1 MPSTHTAPAALAPGR
16 EGVASGEY
24 PLIAAEKF
32 EAALS
37 RVSRVHERFSRELG
51 SMAEALAQEAG
62 LADDCA
68 SLASRLP
75 EGIEAIGEAAR
86 DIERALAAV
95 EAAIEAG
102 RASLEDVVEDVRDE
116 IAGLEERTAGMR
128 DIADFGARV
137 SEGAGRVAEI
147 ADENRLIAIN
157 ASVSA
162 SKAGDRV
169 RGFKVIAA
177 EISRLSG
184 AMAARVPEVIR
195 ASAQVASRMDQI
207 MAGMDESIA
216 GARRALGAIDEAFSR
231 LAAIGGALRE
241 ASSGA
246 AAMLEESGAL
256 AEGGRAIDAALGSMR
271 DAIALS
277 RDGAAALSSQM
288 GAQGSAI
295 ARLGERMPSVTGL
308 ARGIAAGG
316 AAAGG
321 GGTAEGPKILRMNE
335 IGLDRYDPALTRM
348 IREIHYTSFTCIR
361 LLRYSSE
368 KKIVPYLAETWF
380 LHPDG
385 RTWEFALRRD
395 ARFSDGSPIGTADVR
410 FSFERL
416 LNPALG
422 SPYAQLFTVI
432 EGAEEYRSGAEPSVR
447 GIETPDALTLRIR
460 LREPNNFFLSL
471 LALGYS
477 AVVKANPAYAYRPIS
492 KEELVSAGPFAPAPD
507 PEPGVD
513 RLVANPGF
521 VNGRP
526 FIDEIRIRRTDAPP
540 IEELLAGRVDLAYN
554 LTAAS
559 KRALESGG
567 FEGGFRPYTSR
578 YCYGLVVNF
587 ARSSALA
594 RSPELRLAL
603 AMGLDKEGIIREA
616 LGGAGLRAD
625 CVIPSSLVDS
635 GGEPFVP
642 YDPEG
647 ARARIAAAL
656 RASAGRAAA
665 PIKIAIREYPTIA
678 GLERLGPAIQSNL
691 ERLGLSA
698 TVDYH
703 PLSKPIGSYREA
715 YDLTFIG
722 FLPEID
728 LYSAVEPF
736 INPEG
741 GDNYFGY
748 ANEALFKELDATRG
762 VKDEGER
769 RARFSRIL
777 KTLTEDCFMVPIFFQ
792 QVYCA
797 FRRGIRGVYVAA
809 EETVMPELL
818 FMEPEPA
825 AGAAGPRDRQGDGPR
840 GPEAVL
846 GAAGTLGDYAA
857 AVGALE
863 VEATAVLDGSRALI
877 DRSASIES
885 GVDRQRPA
893 VDKANGLFAAFAEG
907 AGRVEAGKARLGA
920 LIATSSAEAST
931 AADAAKG
938 VAAGLADLGATLQ
951 ATTKS
956 LASVLAE
963 VDGMLDTLG
972 AIRSSNEFITSIAV
986 NAAIIAAK
994 SDRGAGDL
1002 RKVSQS
1008 IAAQAKR
1015 NTEHTEGLA
1024 KTVDEMRAAVLDHQ
1038 TFLAAT
1044 LAALERSAAG
1054 AGAAGSA
1061 MAGALPLLGE
1071 VSSGGERAALA
1082 TAGLGSL
1089 VAEERKALAAI
1100 TDKAETLSQAAETL
1114 RFGMDL
1120 ERAVADILAD
1130 VGVINRDVRDFAEGN

>member
-1 MPSTHTAPAALAPGR
+1 MGTLNPARAADDRTPRGTASAA
-16 EGVASGEY
+16 Y

-51 SMAEALAQEAG
+51 SMAESLAAEAA

-68 SLASRLP
+68 ELASKLP
-75 EGIEAIGEAAR
+75 GGIEDIGEAAR
-86 DIERALAAV
+86 DIERALGAV
-95 EAAIEAG
+95 EASVEAG
-102 RASLEDVVEDVRDE
+102 RA
-116 IAGLEERTAGMR
+116 GLEGVVQGVRERIAELEGRTAAMR
-128 DIADFGARV
+128 DISGYGARV
-137 SEGAGRVAEI
+137 AEGAGRVAEI

-169 RGFKVIAA
+169 KGFKVIAS

-195 ASAQVASRMDQI
+195 ASSQVGSRMEQI
-207 MAGMDESIA
+207 MAGMDGSIA
-216 GARRALGAIDEAFSR
+216 GARRALGAIDEAFAR
-231 LAAIGGALRE
+231 LDTIGGALRE
-241 ASSGA
+241 AADGA
-246 AAMLEESGAL
+246 VAMLAESGSL

-271 DAIALS
+271 EAIART

-288 GAQGSAI
+288 GGQGGAI
-295 ARLGERMPSVTGL
+295 GRLAERMPGL
-308 ARGIAAGG
+308 VDLTRAIE
-316 AAAGG
+316 AAAG
-321 GGTAEGPKILRMNE
+321 AEPPKVLRLNE

-348 IREIHYTSFTCIR
+348 IREIHYTSYSCIR

-395 ARFSDGSPIGTADVR
+395 ARFSDGSPVGSADVR

-416 LNPALG
+416 LNPAIG
-422 SPYAQLFTVI
+422 SPYAQLFSII
-432 EGAEEYRSGAEPSVR
+432 EGADEYREGKKSSVG
-447 GIETPDALTLRIR
+447 GIETPDAHTVRFR

-477 AVVKANPAYAYRPIS
+477 AVIKADPAYASRPLA
-492 KEELVSAGPFAPAPD
+492 KEELVSAGPFAQAPD

-513 RLVANPGF
+513 RLVANPHF

-540 IEELLAGRVDLAYN
+540 LDELLAGRVDLVYN
-554 LTAAS
+554 LTAAA
-559 KRALESGG
+559 KRSLEAGG
-567 FEGGFRPYTSR
+567 FDGGFTPYTSR
-578 YCYGLVVNF
+578 YCYGLVTNF
-587 ARSSALA
+587 SRPSLLA
-594 RSPELRLAL
+594 RSAELRLAVS
-603 AMGLDKEGIIREA
+603 MGLDKEGVIGDI
-616 LGGAGLRAD
+616 LQGAGVRAD
-625 CVIPSSLVDS
+625 CVIPSSLIDI
-635 GGEPFVP
+635 GGKPFVP
-642 YDPEG
+642 YEPSEAKRRVEALG
-647 ARARIAAAL
+647 AAA
-656 RASAGRAAA
+656 AP

-678 GLERLGPAIQSNL
+678 GLDRLGAAL
-691 ERLGLSA
+691 VACFDRLGLKI

-703 PLSKPIGSYREA
+703 PLSKPIGSYRDE
-715 YDLTFIG
+715 YDLIFIG

-748 ANEALFKELDATRG
+748 ANPALFKELDATRG

-769 RARFSRIL
+769 RARFVRIL
-777 KTLTEDCFMVPIFFQ
+777 KTLTQDAFMIPIFFQ

-797 FRRGIRGVYVAA
+797 FRRGVRGVYVSA
-809 EETVMPELL
+809 EETVMPEIL
-818 FMEPEPA
+818 FIAPDASPGLPG
-825 AGAAGPRDRQGDGPR
+825 GAAPGDAPGDAPSDAR
-840 GPEAVL
+840 GAGGRG
-846 GAAGTLGDYAA
+846 GALDEYAA
-857 AVGALE
+857 AVGSLE
-863 VEATAVLDGSRALI
+863 RESKTVLDGSRALI
-877 DRSASIES
+877 GRSASIEAD
-885 GVDRQRPA
+885 VDGQRPA
-893 VDKANGLFAAFAEG
+893 VERANGLFSDFSGGAE
-907 AGRVEAGKARLGA
+907 RVEAGAAGLDAR
-920 LIATSSAEAST
+920 IVKSSAEAST
-931 AADAAKG
+931 AADAAKSVG
-938 VAAGLADLGATLQ
+938 AGLVDLGAALT

-963 VDGMLDTLG
+963 VEGMLETLG
-972 AIRSSNEFITSIAV
+972 AIRSSNEFISSIAV

-994 SDRGAGDL
+994 SDGGTGEL

-1008 IAAQAKR
+1008 IAAQATR
-1015 NTEHTEGLA
+1015 NTEHTERLA
-1024 KTVDEMRAAVLDHQ
+1024 KTVEEMREAVLSHKDYL
-1038 TFLAAT
+1038 TKT
-1044 LAALERSAAG
+1044 IEGLERSAT
-1054 AGAAGSA
+1054 GAAAAEAA
-1061 MAGALPLLGE
+1061 MAKALPLLGK
-1071 VSSGGERAALA
+1071 VSEGGERAARA
-1082 TAGLGSL
+1082 TAGLGRL
-1089 VAEERKALAAI
+1089 VDEERRALSAI
-1100 TDKAETLSQAAETL
+1100 TAKADALSQAAETL

-1130 VGVINRDVRDFAEGN
+1130 VGVINRDVLDFSAGR